1 MRRYS
6 VFTRN
11 CTDSPPNRWRESP
24 QWSRKPHDPAGDAAI
39 RESGVGASSR
49 TAGTIAHAA
58 NRRHDPPHAVRRK
71 RVRSSAHRTGQSDI
85 LKIAK
90 SRGIDVTREAQ
101 LKPGVADQKVI
112 KKIVDDFS
120 PDELQD
126 CATSIWSSRA

>member
-1 MRRYS
+1 MTQPVTLPS
-6 VFTRN
+6 E
-11 CTDSPPNRWRESP
+11 NRGLAL
-24 QWSRKPHDPAGDAAI
+24 PAGQP
-39 RESGVGASSR
+39 EPLPMPQTG
-49 TAGTIAHAA
+49 GTIPRTLSGESALGQVLTGLD
-58 NRRHDPPHAVRRK
+58 NR
-71 RVRSSAHRTGQSDI
+71 TL

-126 CATSIWSSRA
+126 CATSTWSSRA